1 MSSKTSQ
8 NNSLREWILSTA
20 TAGHSIEQIIQM
32 MLRAGYQPRQARQ
45 LVAKILDRPAVAMD
59 LVTDQRNGRRTQ
71 HPKPPFQTVDGK
83 RVDISVSVD
92 SPVIRV
98 LEGFM
103 GEDECEQLIEL
114 ARPRLDRS
122 RTVNKL
128 GDDQVD
134 EARTSQ
140 GMFFQ
145 VGEAPLIERIEQRI
159 ATLVDMPARYG
170 EGLQVLHYLP
180 GQQYEPHYDWFN
192 PEHHGYEMLT
202 SKSGQRVASIL
213 IYLNT
218 PPAGGGTHFPRAG
231 VTVTARRGSAVYFA
245 YEEGDT
251 ESLHAG
257 LPVVDGEKWIA
268 TKWIRE
274 LPFVA

>member
-20 TAGHSIEQIIQM
+20 AAGHSIEQIIQM

-134 EARTSQ
+134 KARTSQ

-192 PEHHGYEMLT
+192 PERGQHPDLPQHPARRRRHPLPQGRRDHHRTARVGRVFRLRGRRHRVAARRAAGRRRREVDRHQVDTRAAIRCLT
-202 SKSGQRVASIL
+202 SPSRPG
-213 IYLNT
+213 
-218 PPAGGGTHFPRAG
+218 
-231 VTVTARRGSAVYFA
+231 
-245 YEEGDT
+245 
-251 ESLHAG
+251 
-257 LPVVDGEKWIA
+257 
-268 TKWIRE
+268 
-274 LPFVA
+274 